1 MYEYDDPFT
10 NTYLAGWDDYDAF
23 QLSQAKSQAAAKGDK
38 LWEKILN
45 GVIKYGD
52 PFLTMLTKNG
62 IIPNKN
68 IQAVLSAKYDQNAM
82 AQLLAAN
89 GGSIDKAPNQITDR
103 SANIFGLN
111 TSTLIIIAAIIL
123 LFMVAKNK

>member
-10 NTYLAGWDDYDAF
+10 NTYLAAWDDYDQY
-23 QLSQAKSQAAAKGDK
+23 QLQEAKTQASIKGDK

-68 IQAVLSAKYDQNAM
+68 IQAVLKAQYDQNALT
-82 AQLLAAN
+82 QLLAAN
-89 GGSIDKAPNQITDR
+89 GGSLDKYPTQIVDR
-103 SANIFGLN
+103 SANIFGLS
-111 TSTLIIIAAIIL
+111 TSNLILIAAVL
-123 LFMVAKNK
+123 LFFMVSKNN

>member
-1 MYEYDDPFT
+1 MYEYDDLFT
-10 NTYLAGWDDYDAF
+10 NMYLTSWDEYDQT
-23 QLSQAKSQAAAKGDK
+23 QLQQAKTQAGIKGDK

-68 IQAVLSAKYDQNAM
+68 LQSVLKAQYDQNAL
-82 AQLLAAN
+82 AQLIAAN
-89 GGSIDKAPNQITDR
+89 GGSIDKAPSQIVDR
-103 SANIFGLN
+103 SANILGLS
-111 TSTLIIIAAIIL
+111 TSTWILIGAAI
-123 LFMVAKNK
+123 LFFMLSKNK